1 MRVWDINPGYL
12 NHASLLGEHRE
23 VHAIFSIVMNGKK
36 GYSSHPETI
45 RWKSC
50 LGALLIRHELL
61 VSEMLLRDFTHS
73 SPAPALPDSPWPDGY
88 LDPPAG
94 QYAILRKK
102 YAGKQKGRIPLPS
115 SVQQLWAQH
124 KYSVLARD
132 PVLYKRIGAETA
144 AAGQPSGYF
153 AVLAELLAKTLC
165 IVPRPGTMR
174 NALEHMWGYVS
185 SPGEGNTLDRHDA
198 GHMIS
203 EIRKRA
209 GDRKI
214 RYLLESTALSD
225 LDAFVRIHDSRS
237 NK

>member
-23 VHAIFSIVMNGKK
+23 VHAIFSIVLNGKK
-36 GYSSHPETI
+36 GYSAHPETL
-45 RWKSC
+45 RWESC

-61 VSEMLLRDFTHS
+61 VSEMMLRGFSHR
-73 SPAPALPDSPWPDGY
+73 SPAPVLPVSPWPERY

-94 QYAILRKK
+94 QYAILKRK
-102 YAGKQKGRIPLPS
+102 YAGKQKGRIPLPAN
-115 SVQQLWAQH
+115 VQQLWAQH

-144 AAGQPSGYF
+144 AGSSPDYF
-153 AVLAELLAKTLC
+153 TGLAELLEKTLC
-165 IVPRPGTMR
+165 NIPGPGTLR

-185 SPGEGNTLDRHDA
+185 SPGEEKSFDRADP
-198 GHMIS
+198 GQLIG

-209 GDRKI
+209 GERKVL
-214 RYLLESTALSD
+214 YLLESTALSD
-225 LDAFVRIHDSRS
+225 LDVYIRMGEKREQ
-237 NK
+237 